1 MVKSLI
7 SSVLL
12 GLCLFAQHSVALAA
26 PASWPMEP
34 NVKAKS
40 WVLLDARSGQILA
53 KHEENL
59 RLAPASM
66 TKMMTLYLSFEA
78 AKRGTLDLD
87 ERVNVSK
94 KAWKIGGSTMFL
106 EPRMHP
112 IVREVLHGIA
122 TLSGNDASIVMAEH
136 LAGSTDEFVRLMNNK
151 AAELGM
157 KNSHF
162 MNPTGFPE
170 DNHFSTAM
178 DMAKLG
184 VALWRDFPDFF
195 TIFSEKSYTFDGR
208 KQWNRNKLL
217 WSLPE
222 ALGLKTGHT
231 EEAGFCLTGASEK
244 GNMRLVSSLFG
255 AESDK
260 LRQEQSKVLLKYGMR
275 QFVTLRPKERDI
287 KRKIEVF
294 EGKKDMVWLKPA
306 KQIWITVPKGSE
318 RDLEFKLS
326 YTSPQLAPIQKNQQ
340 LGSIQAVLHTNK
352 DDLVLQEVAML
363 AQGAVE
369 RASWFGRK
377 VDALKLWWRSQ

>member
-1 MVKSLI
+1 MVRLSL
-7 SSVLL
+7 VGLL
-12 GLCLFAQHSVALAA
+12 LCAFFGQLSAA
-26 PASWPMEP
+26 AAAVTWPLEP
-34 NVKAKS
+34 NIKAKS

-53 KHEENL
+53 KNEENK

-66 TKMMTLYLSFEA
+66 TKLMTLYLAFEA
-78 AKRGTLDLD
+78 AKQGTLDLD

-112 IVREVLHGIA
+112 TVREIIHGIS
-122 TLSGNDASIVMAEH
+122 TLSGNDAAIVMAEH
-136 LAGSTDEFVRLMNNK
+136 MAGSTDEFVRLMNAK
-151 AAELGM
+151 ASQLGM
-157 KNSHF
+157 TNSHF

-170 DNHFSTAM
+170 ENHFSTAM

-184 VALWRDFPDFF
+184 VALWRDYPVFF
-195 TIFSEKSYTFDGR
+195 EIFAEKSYTFDER

-222 ALGLKTGHT
+222 AKGLKTGHT
-231 EEAGFCLTGASEK
+231 EEAGYCLTAAVEK

-275 QFVTLRPKERDI
+275 QFTTLQPRDKKI

-294 EGKKDMVWLKPA
+294 EGKSDSVWLKPA
-306 KQIWITVPKGSE
+306 KSIWITVPKGSE
-318 RDLEFKLS
+318 RQVAFKLD
-326 YTSPQLAPIQKNQQ
+326 YTSPQRAPISKGQVI
-340 LGSIQAVLHTNK
+340 GSIQALLRTDEDV
-352 DDLVLQEVAML
+352 VLQTVPML
-363 AQGAVE
+363 AQQSVE

-377 VDALKLWWRSQ
+377 ADALRLWWRDQ

>member
-1 MVKSLI
+1 MVKVLSI
-7 SSVLL
+7 VVLL
-12 GLCLFAQHSVALAA
+12 LGVFFGQLVSASAA
-26 PASWPMEP
+26 VTWPLEP

-40 WVLLDARSGQILA
+40 WVLLDARSGQVLA
-53 KHEENL
+53 KNDENK

-66 TKMMTLYLSFEA
+66 TKIMTLYLAFEA
-78 AKRGTLDLD
+78 AKQGTLDLD

-112 IVREVLHGIA
+112 TVREVIHGIS
-122 TLSGNDASIVMAEH
+122 TLSGNDASVVMAEH
-136 LAGSTDEFVRLMNNK
+136 MAGSTDEFVRLMNAK
-151 AAELGM
+151 ALQLGM

-170 DNHFSTAM
+170 DNHFSSAM

-184 VALWRDFPDFF
+184 VAIWRDFPEFF
-195 TIFSEKSYTFDGR
+195 KIFSEKSYTFDGR

-222 ALGLKTGHT
+222 TKGLKTGHT
-231 EEAGFCLTGASEK
+231 EEAGYCLTAAVEK

-260 LRQEQSKVLLKYGMR
+260 SRHEQSKVLLKYGMR
-275 QFVTLRPKERDI
+275 QFVTMQPRDKKI

-294 EGKKDMVWLKPA
+294 EGKDDAIWLKPA
-306 KQIWITVPKGSE
+306 KPIWITVPKGSE
-318 RDLEFKLS
+318 RKVAFKLD
-326 YTSPQLAPIQKNQQ
+326 YTSPQRAPITKGQVI
-340 LGSIQAVLHTNK
+340 GSIQAVLRTG
-352 DDLVLQEVAML
+352 DEDVVLQTVPML
-363 AQGAVE
+363 AQQSVE

-377 VDALKLWWRSQ
+377 TDALKLWWRSQ